1 MQRQQERGKIKA
13 GLNGWR
19 ILFSFTTGLPSS
31 VSAVGCAFIMAVSAY
46 YTSKTKDEI
55 KSF

>member
-1 MQRQQERGKIKA
+1 MQTKQERGKIKA